1 MGITINYYYLC
12 FFVILI
18 LITIIFTEHGY
29 LRGTS
34 LLVMDT
40 GEGKE
45 GERRTLMD
53 HVIDVVTRCS
63 EDYDETV
70 HLQVMKVLLMA
81 LTSQHCQVHESSLL
95 QAVRACFQIHL
106 ITKSQVNKTTA
117 KAALTQMLSIVF
129 QRMEAFDA
137 RAKAESEAALAAFS
151 SEEEELNAETAEV
164 FGVEGTVC
172 PSGQSMYAEVFIAL
186 NFSPGGSEPLPP
198 SDFASSVV
206 GTAVTHSFA
215 SILHKDAFL
224 IFRAL
229 CKLSMK
235 GLNEDS
241 DSQLDPI
248 ALQNK

>member
-1 MGITINYYYLC
+1 ML
-12 FFVILI
+12 FV
-18 LITIIFTEHGY
+18 EHGY
-29 LRGTS
+29 LRGS
-34 LLVMDT
+34 ALLVADT
-40 GEGKE
+40 GEGSAS

-63 EDYDETV
+63 EEYDETV

-81 LTSQHCQVHESSLL
+81 LTSHHCQVHESSLL

-129 QRMEAFDA
+129 QRMETFDA
-137 RAKAESEAALAAFS
+137 RAKAETEAALAAFS
-151 SEEEELNAETAEV
+151 AEEENAAEDDGAAANGQIAASPAGQCMYGEV
-164 FGVEGTVC
+164 FAGLGF
-172 PSGQSMYAEVFIAL
+172 A
-186 NFSPGGSEPLPP
+186 PGGPDPLPP
-198 SDFASSVV
+198 NDFSAVPGGV
-206 GTAVTHSFA
+206 AVTHSFA

-224 IFRAL
+224 LFRAL

-235 GLNEDS
+235 GLND
-241 DSQLDPI
+241 DANSQQDPI